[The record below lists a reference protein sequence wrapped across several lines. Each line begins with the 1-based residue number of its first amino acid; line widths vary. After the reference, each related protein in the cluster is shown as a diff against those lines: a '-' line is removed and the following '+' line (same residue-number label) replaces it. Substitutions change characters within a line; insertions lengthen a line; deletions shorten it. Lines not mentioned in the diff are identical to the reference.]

1 MIANYN
7 LLTLGIK
14 SFAILDNEKKV
25 FQRMQDQ
32 VEIENSF
39 KYYRRSVSV
48 LFYQLNVFKIFRM
61 TGKRCRNRR
70 RS

>member
-39 KYYRRSVSV
+39 KYYRRSVSCFCFIKCI
-48 LFYQLNVFKIFRM
+48 LTFSHDRKAM
-61 TGKRCRNRR
+61 PK
-70 RS
+70 